1 MKLPRDDPIY
11 HGLFAL
17 RFASPVGTPKDHDM
31 SETRDDCDE
40 FTIYLHICTTGMPN
54 TRTEMIAICL

>member
-1 MKLPRDDPIY
+1 MVYSPYVLPHRWD
-11 HGLFAL
+11 
-17 RFASPVGTPKDHDM
+17 TPKDHDM